1 MGRRALFGN
10 TALFDRRVGTESRLR
25 SGSLMCFQE
34 RSYDAR
40 AEVRLW
46 GTGDVRFILPA
57 REEEERGGM
66 GLPVVVEEVVAS
78 RLAAAVGYAAWLLNH
93 IRSEERRVGEECV
106 STVRSRGSPNH

>member
-1 MGRRALFGN
+1 MERRALFGN

-34 RSYDAR
+34 SSYDAR

-57 REEEERGGM
+57 REEEERGGL
-66 GLPVVVEEVVAS
+66 GLPVVVDEVVA
-78 RLAAAVGYAAWLLNH
+78 
-93 IRSEERRVGEECV
+93 RSEEHTSELQSLLRLSYAVFGLK
-106 STVRSRGSPNH
+106 TKIINY